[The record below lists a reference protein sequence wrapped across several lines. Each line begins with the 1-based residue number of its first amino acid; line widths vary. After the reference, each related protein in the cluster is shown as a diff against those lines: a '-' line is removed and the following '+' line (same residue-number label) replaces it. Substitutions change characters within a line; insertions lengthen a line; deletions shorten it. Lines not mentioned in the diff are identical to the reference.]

1 MDLQKLRDFRQ
12 SWFIM
17 STDPE
22 TLVGFG
28 NPTVMIKQ
36 EIFDFEMEND
46 ILKSEDE
53 AKMDPDQ

>member
-1 MDLQKLRDFRQ
+1 MFKNLGFRQ

-28 NPTVMIKQ
+28 NHTVQIKQ
-36 EIFDFEMEND
+36 EVFEFEMEND
-46 ILKSEDE
+46 ILNSADE
-53 AKMDPDQ
+53 AKMEPDQ